1 MAPSKA
7 GADSGRR
14 ALELLFA
21 FTEQRPVATVRQLA
35 EDLGIPVPTAHRY
48 VALLRDMGLIEEGDR
63 GQYHLTMRVAA
74 LGRAARR
81 ATPLVD
87 VAEPFM
93 RELSESTQETVILS
107 RLVHG
112 LPVCIHR
119 VESLRP
125 FRLSFEPG
133 QRLPALRGA
142 SVRLLLGDL
151 SVAERRRHIEQALA
165 VGELPPVNG
174 PEAFLAEIDHAVRQG
189 WEVSREEIDEGVWA
203 ASAPVKEGS
212 QIVAALSAP
221 CPAFRL
227 DEAQRESII
236 EQVVK
241 TADRISQALST

>member
-107 RLVHG
+107 RWCTDCRCASTVWRACVRSG
-112 LPVCIHR
+112 CRSSRGSDCPPCGAPVSVCCSATCPSR
-119 VESLRP
+119 SAGATSSRP
-125 FRLSFEPG
+125 SPS
-133 QRLPALRGA
+133 AN
-142 SVRLLLGDL
+142 S
-151 SVAERRRHIEQALA
+151 
-165 VGELPPVNG
+165 PVNG